1 MGGWTFSTEPATY
14 MVFRNGVQPANRE
27 TMAKKIADFVLEHD
41 LDGIDID
48 WEYPGAPDI
57 PNIPPGKENEGN
69 LYTAFLA
76 LLKSKLPGKS
86 ISIAAPASYWYLKA
100 YPVEKMTDLL
110 DYVVFMAY
118 DLHGQWDFS
127 NQWSSGCPEGN
138 CLRSHINLTE
148 TQNALSIVTKT
159 GATSNKLIVGE
170 ASGARKG
177 WCPDEAGYISNG
189 EIQEILDNNTNARTF
204 LDNSF
209 SSILVYN
216 ETEWVAYSNDANR
229 KQRETLFQGLNM
241 GGLVEWAVDLQTFH
255 DVPSDAVEV
264 VDRVSVPITMWA
276 QFYELIDEGN
286 DPYTWGTRTGNW
298 TDLNCD
304 DDADAIR
311 TYKNDYKPNG
321 LRFTESVFDF
331 FNAEEQECGL
341 LTEEADGDDAL
352 SCPDTQGSGSG
363 PAGWEVL
370 SSLVKINAMFKD
382 YYQAIEDAGSDI
394 NEPEKAQEFVD
405 TFAPVKDHTTA
416 FNVLMDI
423 LGIVVPSAMA
433 PAINSVL
440 RNTAYF
446 TRNPN
451 KLDTAKDITY
461 TLVAGWVNLAKDTN
475 PEDYDWDDDDAAAFK
490 LQMSKTFDLWELSA
504 GSAAEELFNG
514 SDKSIATLTKAI
526 KDGQLID
533 GLIGEGTTQLPR
545 YSRREME
552 DLIKASFFS
561 YAIPQVWQESSRSVF
576 WLDTDGHPC
585 DDDSNPV
592 SDYIFDATAEA
603 TKACY
608 QGKTYYLVYPEG
620 TASNTC
626 QTPGG
631 GQGTCRP
638 YRFDAPPGVEMTQN
652 YGVLLDDMLAS
663 SIHSYNENK
672 WQERL
677 GPEGSLQA

>member
-1 MGGWTFSTEPATY
+1 MSDAGCMGPDCTFT
-14 MVFRNGVQPANRE
+14 
-27 TMAKKIADFVLEHD
+27 
-41 LDGIDID
+41 
-48 WEYPGAPDI
+48 
-57 PNIPPGKENEGN
+57 
-69 LYTAFLA
+69 
-76 LLKSKLPGKS
+76 
-86 ISIAAPASYWYLKA
+86 
-100 YPVEKMTDLL
+100 
-110 DYVVFMAY
+110 
-118 DLHGQWDFS
+118 
-127 NQWSSGCPEGN
+127 
-138 CLRSHINLTE
+138 
-148 TQNALSIVTKT
+148 
-159 GATSNKLIVGE
+159 GE

-177 WCPDEAGYISNG
+177 WCTDEAGYISNG

-216 ETEWVAYSNDANR
+216 ETKWVAYSNDANR

-241 GGLVEWAVDLQTFH
+241 G
-255 DVPSDAVEV
+255 V
-264 VDRVSVPITMWA
+264 VDRVSVPITKWA

-286 DPYTWGTRTGNW
+286 DPYSWGTRTGDW

-321 LRFTESVFDF
+321 RRFTESVFDF

-370 SSLVKINAMFKD
+370 NSLVKINA
-382 YYQAIEDAGSDI
+382 DAGSDI

-663 SIHSYNENK
+663 SIHSYNENNGK
-672 WQERL
+672 NGWDLKDLSRL
-677 GPEGSLQA
+677 DDNTIKTAALRMRSRQLATTEFQSAVARRHLTIGVITTMGIVLAARVCPTTYGLPNYVWSLQLQMFYAQTGTTQQGIYMENGSGGFLSDLTFVGGNFGAFFGNQQFTTSHLVFVNCNTALQVHWDWAWTMQDIVIESCETLRNWNYNRWWSRRCHERWSARGIANNHRCPHRQ